1 MIIGVTQD
9 TDKRRLAIVVTHYDK
24 EGFEYAIGMVECSD
38 EVGYENKINYI
49 VSKALTEG
57 FNIKVEEPEPLED
70 LKELTVDKGVFAIIE
85 QFQSREHL
93 EEILKVIDECKI
105 QNLTVKVASEIKL
118 NEIYLYLL
126 Y

>member
-24 EGFEYAIGMVECSD
+24 EGFEYAVGMVECSD

-49 VSKALTEG
+49 VSRALTDG

-93 EEILKVIDECKI
+93 EEISKVIDECKI

>member
-1 MIIGVTQD
+1 MIIGVTKD

-38 EVGYENKINYI
+38 EVVYESKINYI
-49 VSKALTEG
+49 VSKILTEG
-57 FNIKVEEPEPLED
+57 FNVKVTDPEPLED
-70 LKELTVDKGVFAIIE
+70 LKELTVDKGVYTIIE
-85 QFQSREHL
+85 QFRDRAHL

-105 QNLTVKVASEIKL
+105 QNLTVTVGSEVRL
-118 NEIYLYLL
+118 NEIYIYLD

>member
-49 VSKALTEG
+49 VSKVLTDG

-93 EEILKVIDECKI
+93 EEVLKVIDECKI

>member
-38 EVGYENKINYI
+38 EVVYENKINYI
-49 VSKALTEG
+49 VSKVLAEG
-57 FNIKVEEPEPLED
+57 FNVKVEEPEPLED
-70 LKELTVDKGVFAIIE
+70 LREITVDKGVYTIIE
-85 QFQSREHL
+85 QFRDRTHL
-93 EEILKVIDECKI
+93 EEILKVMDECRI
-105 QNLTVKVASEIKL
+105 QNLTIKVASEIKL

>member
-49 VSKALTEG
+49 VSRVLTEG

>member
-1 MIIGVTQD
+1 MIIGVTKD

-38 EVGYENKINYI
+38 EVVYENKINYI
-49 VSKALTEG
+49 VSKVLTEG
-57 FNIKVEEPEPLED
+57 FNVKVTDPEPLED
-70 LKELTVDKGVFAIIE
+70 LKELTVDKGGYTIIE
-85 QFQSREHL
+85 QFRDRAHL

-105 QNLTVKVASEIKL
+105 QNLTVTIGSEVRL
-118 NEIYLYLL
+118 NEIYIYLD

>member
-38 EVGYENKINYI
+38 EVGYENKINYV
-49 VSKALTEG
+49 VSKALVEG
-57 FNIKVEEPEPLED
+57 FNIKVQEPEPLED

-93 EEILKVIDECKI
+93 EEIMKVIDECKI

>member
-9 TDKRRLAIVVTHYDK
+9 TDKHRLAIVVTHYDK
-24 EGFEYAIGMVECSD
+24 ESFEYAIGMVECSD
-38 EVGYENKINYI
+38 EVGYENKINYV
-49 VSKALTEG
+49 VSKALSEG
-57 FNIKVEEPEPLED
+57 FDIKVTDPEPLED
-70 LKELTVDKGVFAIIE
+70 LKELTLDKGVFAIIE

-93 EEILKVIDECKI
+93 DEVLKVIDECKI